1 MRVDG
6 IGGADMNKLS
16 STDKVQRKVQPQIR
30 KIRSNQMRNFE
41 RNRVERSI
49 DRMAKISNEV
59 KNNATRR
66 MKVFYKALEKSMFDF
81 MG

>member
-1 MRVDG
+1 MRVDS
-6 IGGADMNKLS
+6 IGGADINKLS
-16 STDKVQRKVQPQIR
+16 STDKVQRKVQSQIR
-30 KIRSNQMRNFE
+30 KIRSNQMQNFE

-49 DRMAKISNEV
+49 DRMAKISNEM
-59 KNNATRR
+59 KSNATKR

>member
-1 MRVDG
+1 MRVDS